1 MDKLQTGLPIYA
13 ERFQVTGINLDEPRS
28 ALPRQAQVR
37 CVKNLHHGF
46 QAAAFGQLPQAAQQ
60 GHVRGEPH
68 NEQKGRGRSSRR
80 GPHLQGIAKKILAQ
94 QGRTRPRVQSR
105 SGRARQIVQIAVKVG
120 LLGKDGEGGG
130 PGRVVGGGHIFHL
143 QIFADDPARG

>member
-1 MDKLQTGLPIYA
+1 MGRKQGAQGRAGLTALHQRPTDQSRRVARICRGAQMLRPAQAAGGNPDFPGLGGKGVDKLQTDLPIYA

-60 GHVRGEPH
+60 GHVRGEP
-68 NEQKGRGRSSRR
+68 
-80 GPHLQGIAKKILAQ
+80 AQ
-94 QGRTRPRVQSR
+94 
-105 SGRARQIVQIAVKVG
+105 
-120 LLGKDGEGGG
+120 
-130 PGRVVGGGHIFHL
+130 
-143 QIFADDPARG
+143 